1 MNTKTDKI
9 VKGVKNPKSAV
20 RHLTRQSKKIVTKPA
35 RYYFHN
41 QYGSG
46 VNALTEDWD
55 NLIILDACR
64 YDTFA
69 ELHSLP
75 GNLSHR
81 FSVASATL
89 EWLENAVGDREFH
102 DIVYVTA
109 NPRVNRYEGQFHE
122 IVPAWKT
129 DWDDELKV
137 VPPDTL
143 ADLTIDAF
151 RRHPDK
157 RIVTHFMQPHI
168 PFIGKFGRS
177 QVGIYDGTTKGVN
190 RAAGREYTDNIEP
203 YVLLEDGDLD
213 KRTVKKAY
221 RENLELVFPAVEQL
235 LEALDGKSVVTADHG
250 EMFGD
255 VAWPTPFRVYGHR
268 LRTPAK
274 ELLEVP
280 WLEYTSGERRKTTKE
295 RPESP
300 SESIDDIEIEQRLK
314 YLGYR

>member
-9 VKGVKNPKSAV
+9 VKGVKNPKSVV

-168 PFIGKFGRS
+168 PFIGEFGRS
-177 QVGIYDGTTKGVN
+177 QIGIYDGTTKGVN

-203 YVLLEDGDLD
+203 YTLFEHGNLD

-221 RENLELVFPAVEQL
+221 RENLELVFPAVERL

-268 LRTPAK
+268 LQTPAR

-280 WLEYTSGERRKTTKE
+280 WLEYTSGERRKTTE
-295 RPESP
+295 DDPEQP
-300 SESIDDIEIEQRLK
+300 TEAIDDSKIEQRLRH
-314 YLGYR
+314 LGYR

>member
-1 MNTKTDKI
+1 MNQIVKVLKNTKL
-9 VKGVKNPKSAV
+9 AA
-20 RHLTRQSKKIVTKPA
+20 RHLTGQAEKVVTKPA
-35 RYYFHN
+35 QYYFYR
-41 QYGSG
+41 QYGDR

-75 GNLSHR
+75 GSLNHR

-89 EWLENAVGDREFH
+89 EWLEKAVGNREFH
-102 DIVYVTA
+102 DTVYVTA

-129 DWDDELKV
+129 DWNEELKV

-143 ADLTIDAF
+143 VDLTINAF
-151 RRHPDK
+151 QRHPNK
-157 RIVTHFMQPHI
+157 RIVAHFMQPHI
-168 PFIGKFGRS
+168 PFIGEFGQS
-177 QVGIYDGTTKGVN
+177 KVGIYDGTTKGVN
-190 RAAGREYTDNIEP
+190 RAAGKEYSDNIEP
-203 YVLLEDGDLD
+203 YVLLEQGDLD
-213 KRTVKKAY
+213 KKTIMQAY
-221 RENLELVFPAVEQL
+221 GENLELALPAVEQL

-255 VAWPTPFRVYGHR
+255 IGWPTPFRVYGHR

-274 ELLEVP
+274 GLLQVP
-280 WLEYTSGERRKTTKE
+280 WLEYMSGKRRKTTKE
-295 RPESP
+295 SP
-300 SESIDDIEIEQRLK
+300 NQPSKDINDTEIEQRLK
-314 YLGYR
+314 HLGYR